1 MARESYKQNFKVDAN
16 NEFVELSKGIQQY
29 IQDLYQMNIDKCLA
43 DRKFYIVFN
52 SIFTIDIAHEIKKN
66 APILRELIKRLE
78 LDSSEQ
84 EIMMNLQHFIL
95 EENKSQDYTQ
105 YISTLL
111 KLFYDEDLLTEDYL
125 ISWGQGQPADS

>member
-1 MARESYKQNFKVDAN
+1 MAIESYKQNFKVDAN

>member
-29 IQDLYQMNIDKCLA
+29 IQDLYQMNIDKSLA